1 MGPMRR
7 VLVAVLLAAAMFPGV
22 AAAGPLVVRAT
33 FDVSTVEFGGTINA
47 HVVVLLDGA
56 RVRPDSLRIIDD
68 VAPLAPFSSTRT
80 ARIGNGDMVTVTV
93 ARTYGCYSSACVA
106 ANGDATPSLPKVTA
120 SVVTR
125 DGKTVRATATWP
137 TLHVRGRVSKA
148 DLARSRPPFQ
158 ADTTP
163 GPPSYRL
170 APSTLAWL
178 LDGLAL
184 VAALAAAALAAH
196 TGLRLLRRRRAAP
209 AADELERA
217 LRLAREAEARPAPDR
232 RRALGLLARLLGA
245 RDRGLSGAASELAW
259 ARPEPEGAALATFVA
274 DVERELPS

>member
-1 MGPMRR
+1 MFAG
-7 VLVAVLLAAAMFPGV
+7 AAA
-22 AAAGPLVVRAT
+22 AAPVVVRAT
-33 FDVSTVEFGGTINA
+33 FDASTVQFGEAIDT
-47 HVVVLLDGA
+47 HVVVVLDGA
-56 RVRPDSLRIIDD
+56 RVRPDSLRIVDD
-68 VAPLAPFSSTRT
+68 VAPLTPLSSARTTR
-80 ARIGNGDMVTVTV
+80 IVHGDTITVAV
-93 ARTYGCYSSACVA
+93 ARTYSCYSSACVA
-106 ANGDATPSLPKVTA
+106 ANGDATPSLPRVTA
-120 SVVTR
+120 TVVTR

-148 DLARSRPPFQ
+148 DLARSRPPFR

-184 VAALAAAALAAH
+184 VLGLAAAALAAH
-196 TGLRLLRRRRAAP
+196 TGLRLLRRRRAVP

-232 RRALGLLARLLGA
+232 RRALGLLARLLGG
-245 RDRGLSGAASELAW
+245 RDRRLSGAASELAW
-259 ARPEPEGAALATFVA
+259 ARPEPEGATLATFVA

>member
-1 MGPMRR
+1 MRR
-7 VLVAVLLAAAMFPGV
+7 AVLAVLLAAAVFPGV
-22 AAAGPLVVRAT
+22 AAAAPLVVRAT
-33 FDVSTVEFGGTINA
+33 FDVSMVEFGGAINA
-47 HVVVLLDGA
+47 HVVVVLDGA
-56 RVRPDSLRIIDD
+56 RVRPDSFRIVDD
-68 VAPLAPFSSTRT
+68 VAPLAPLSSARTTR
-80 ARIGNGDMVTVTV
+80 IVHGDTVTV
-93 ARTYGCYSSACVA
+93 AVARTYSCYSSACVA
-106 ANGDATPSLPKVTA
+106 ANSDATPSLPKVIAT
-120 SVVTR
+120 VVMR

-148 DLARSRPPFQ
+148 DLARSRLPFQ

-184 VAALAAAALAAH
+184 VVGLAAVALAAH
-196 TGLRLLRRRRAAP
+196 TGLRLLRRRRVAA

-245 RDRGLSGAASELAW
+245 RNRPLSGAASELAW
-259 ARPEPEGAALATFVA
+259 ARPEPEGATLATFVA